1 MTLRVCMGGG
11 VVLCLVSISRLV
23 FFALQRELLQT
34 HTPNEDNRDKWWP
47 IGQQLKH
54 GIRCLQFQTLSFSL
68 RLSVSFIHA
77 TVHYLS
83 LSELNPCKDFV
94 CILHSHF
101 KYSRNVIV
109 TFAFCLFSITLSEGM
124 EQMSRGETPCCAESS
139 SGSSSLRASAL
150 GCTRLFG
157 RW

>member
-1 MTLRVCMGGG
+1 MGGG
-11 VVLCLVSISRLV
+11 VVFFLVFLSTF

-83 LSELNPCKDFV
+83 STRAR
-94 CILHSHF
+94 IS
-101 KYSRNVIV
+101 S
-109 TFAFCLFSITLSEGM
+109 AFFTRTSSIHEM
-124 EQMSRGETPCCAESS
+124 
-139 SGSSSLRASAL
+139 
-150 GCTRLFG
+150 
-157 RW
+157 